1 MARVVHS
8 DGVSAGAGIAI
19 AGAWLASAGLSIIIM
34 LIVFVWSEP
43 AEGTTVSGDAI
54 FWIILFV
61 AAPMITAYSVTRLIL
76 NRD

>member
-1 MARVVHS
+1 MARTEYS

-34 LIVFVWSEP
+34 LIMFVWSKAP
-43 AEGTTVSGDAI
+43 EGTSTSGDAI
-54 FWIILFV
+54 FWIILLI
-61 AAPMITAYSVTRLIL
+61 AAPMIAAYSVTRLIL